1 MPTPLLPSL
10 KESNKIAIT
19 KRGEWM
25 SDAQTNLGNLADDLK
40 VTAGLNSDISSIPDL
55 WARPSMYELVL
66 YDENHHLHE
75 RFLAEWRGILA
86 ILALRE
92 MRTLPGVSVQNIEVP
107 AETKIQDNA
116 PLFLRVIAKNLPEE
130 YKQFTDKTVEHGHKI
145 QVISY
150 DKAPL
155 AIVWPTILIC
165 PSVEL
170 QANLIKPVS
179 WWKVD
184 GINDPISS
192 LNEQEKSVLFDW
204 LEMVKSDINKDGMAL
219 KNKKISNLIGLLD
232 AFQKDL
238 HISGISN
245 NQYIA
250 GTALDITGFCECL
263 GRANMIN
270 VGENSFLAKSNVM
283 LIDRRHNKDSKNK
296 PKSLLVM
303 TRDMYT
309 QWNMS
314 ASDIIVGGAYS
325 LDAVLPKYTGV
336 IADKTKIGKFDL
348 NQFNAELCMGEEFF
362 AEKICIIFSG
372 EEVFPNALKN
382 YVKSYNGS
390 QVNIILPVKEELL
403 NYLDEEYL
411 ASHSNIEIN
420 GTDID
425 VELKLPLTG
434 FAKEGKQLVVK
445 KTYRQSNGNDSLN
458 EICYLGA
465 LPMIQVWPNFV
476 LDKGKEANWQAYYSF
491 YNNLNR
497 QTFYARPY
505 WEEENIVKRE
515 LQLEGKAEIIKGTS
529 FPTAFVCSAEQDT
542 DNGPMSYPVGVIL
555 LKKPQRVQYNVPNR
569 KAKIG
574 IDFGTTN
581 TVAYMSIDGDTPKIL
596 TLHNYNENEPN
607 ESMLYDVTVNDD
619 PICREEVRRNFIAMS
634 EQPQEPAT
642 SIRTIFHTHN
652 GSFVS
657 DIGAAPL
664 LLGNIYY
671 LDDADSVLDDKNILG
686 SLQTEEMKWDLNGI
700 NNMESFLLE
709 LGMQCMA
716 EAVKAGV
723 TEIEWAYS
731 YPTSFTLTHI
741 SRLSS
746 LWKNNLD
753 KFKNISALVSGILNN
768 RTESIAMATFFANQ
782 MDAHIIR
789 GVVCLD
795 IGGGS
800 TDIAVWQGTTMST
813 TDVRYQ
819 TSLRFAGKEILNRQL
834 FNNKAVINDLSTND
848 PEVNKHIQALVAE
861 NKEKEFNLLLEAF
874 LKYNEEKIFRAL
886 TATSTLP
893 NVNILR
899 RNVVYALSGIF
910 FYTGIVIGY
919 LRVNEKYGE
928 YTLLP
933 NCYVGGNGSK
943 LLNWAAAGIFDS
955 SNLINQVFKACLT
968 YGIDIGQYL
977 EKENCIKTGKYINEE
992 KLTGYDHDFDIKCTS
1007 FPKQEVAYGLVCDK
1021 VIQDKT
1027 ERKAGLDK
1035 AVNAS
1040 ISNPFNHLG
1049 AADKLTQNAGA
1060 EKTIIAG
1067 EDFVLE
1073 GVQKNGIEG
1082 ILPEYILKK
1091 IEVSREFRVF
1101 NAFVSKFNEQ
1111 ASALDLPEIVLEKR
1125 DFNNIWAAV
1134 NQELIEKNTNSG
1146 GSAKN
1151 VEVEPLFI
1159 MILRNTLHM
1168 I

>member
-1 MPTPLLPSL
+1 
-10 KESNKIAIT
+10 
-19 KRGEWM
+19 
-25 SDAQTNLGNLADDLK
+25 
-40 VTAGLNSDISSIPDL
+40 
-55 WARPSMYELVL
+55 
-66 YDENHHLHE
+66 
-75 RFLAEWRGILA
+75 
-86 ILALRE
+86 
-92 MRTLPGVSVQNIEVP
+92 
-107 AETKIQDNA
+107 
-116 PLFLRVIAKNLPEE
+116 
-130 YKQFTDKTVEHGHKI
+130 
-145 QVISY
+145 
-150 DKAPL
+150 
-155 AIVWPTILIC
+155 
-165 PSVEL
+165 
-170 QANLIKPVS
+170 
-179 WWKVD
+179 
-184 GINDPISS
+184 
-192 LNEQEKSVLFDW
+192 
-204 LEMVKSDINKDGMAL
+204 
-219 KNKKISNLIGLLD
+219 
-232 AFQKDL
+232 
-238 HISGISN
+238 
-245 NQYIA
+245 
-250 GTALDITGFCECL
+250 
-263 GRANMIN
+263 
-270 VGENSFLAKSNVM
+270 
-283 LIDRRHNKDSKNK
+283 
-296 PKSLLVM
+296 
-303 TRDMYT
+303 
-309 QWNMS
+309 
-314 ASDIIVGGAYS
+314 
-325 LDAVLPKYTGV
+325 
-336 IADKTKIGKFDL
+336 
-348 NQFNAELCMGEEFF
+348 
-362 AEKICIIFSG
+362 
-372 EEVFPNALKN
+372 
-382 YVKSYNGS
+382 
-390 QVNIILPVKEELL
+390 
-403 NYLDEEYL
+403 
-411 ASHSNIEIN
+411 
-420 GTDID
+420 
-425 VELKLPLTG
+425 LTG
-434 FAKEGKQLVVK
+434 FNKEGKQLVVK
-445 KTYRQSNGNDSLN
+445 KTYRQSNGNDNLN

-497 QTFYARPY
+497 QTFYAHPY

-515 LQLEGKAEIIKGTS
+515 LQLEGKAEIIKGNS
-529 FPTAFVCSAEQDT
+529 FPMAFVCSAEQDT
-542 DNGPMSYPVGVIL
+542 DNGSISYPVGVIL

-607 ESMLYDVTVNDD
+607 ESMLYDVTVNND
-619 PICREEVRRNFIAMS
+619 PTCREEVRRNFIAMS
-634 EQPQEPAT
+634 EQPQKPAT
-642 SIRTIFHTHN
+642 SIRTIFHTHS

-753 KFKNISALVSGILNN
+753 KFKSISALVSDNLSN

-782 MDAHIIR
+782 MNAHIIR

-813 TDVRYQ
+813 SDVRYQ

-861 NKEKEFNLLLEAF
+861 KKEKEFNLLLEAF
-874 LKYNEEKIFRAL
+874 LKYNEDKIFRAL

-919 LRVNEKYGE
+919 LRVNGNYGE
-928 YTLLP
+928 YSLLP

-955 SNLINQVFKACLT
+955 NNLINRIFKSCLI
-968 YGIDIGQYL
+968 YGIEIGQYL
-977 EKENCIKTGKYINEE
+977 EKENCIKAGKSIDET
-992 KLTGYDHDFDIKCTS
+992 KLSGYEHQFDIKCTS
-1007 FPKQEVAYGLVCDK
+1007 FPKQEVAFGLVCDK
-1021 VIQDKT
+1021 VIQEKPTGGTGAGKT
-1027 ERKAGLDK
+1027 TLVGI
-1035 AVNAS
+1035 V
-1040 ISNPFNHLG
+1040 NPFESTSTSS
-1049 AADKLTQNAGA
+1049 KIKSETVA
-1060 EKTIIAG
+1060 EKTIVAG
-1067 EDFVLE
+1067 EDFILDSVR
-1073 GVQKNGIEG
+1073 KNGIEG
-1082 ILPEYILKK
+1082 VLPEYILRGIK
-1091 IEVSREFRVF
+1091 VSKDFRVF
-1101 NAFVSKFNEQ
+1101 NAFLSKFNEQ
-1111 ASALDLPEIVLEKR
+1111 ATDLDLPEIILEKR
-1125 DFNNIWAAV
+1125 DFNNIWSAV
-1134 NQELIEKNTNSG
+1134 NTELIEKNISSG
-1146 GSAKN
+1146 GSPKN